1 MVGGLDKDGSQFPSL
16 NSAMV
21 RDWEVVAKRI
31 KLLGFNA
38 IRLPFAFAVRP
49 LIA

>member
-1 MVGGLDKDGSQFPSL
+1 MGAVDNVKKNFPSL

-21 RDWEVVAKRI
+21 RDWKVVAKRI

-49 LIA
+49 LTA

>member
-1 MVGGLDKDGSQFPSL
+1 MVGGLDKDATYFPSL
-16 NSAMV
+16 DSAMV